1 MFPENYGKNYTL
13 KVEMVESRALLLCNQ
28 TVSLF
33 NACADYLVAFIN
45 YIQEGFI
52 DNAIIIG
59 VFLDIEGAFDN
70 IIPSILVEDL

>member
-1 MFPENYGKNYTL
+1 MHALITL
-13 KVEMVESRALLLCNQ
+13 
-28 TVSLF
+28 
-33 NACADYLVAFIN
+33 FIN